1 MKPTLPR
8 LLACGDTAVTVDFGN
23 VVSVPVNRRV
33 HHVAEKLD
41 QMRLTGVVE
50 AVPTYRS
57 LTVHYDPLVLSFDDL
72 QAALDDALSS
82 ADTAEGK
89 VAQRWCVPTVFG
101 GAYGED
107 LEECADLLGLTA
119 DSLIT
124 AFVAP
129 SYRVMMIGFMPGFS
143 YLAGLPEAI
152 ARPRRATPR
161 SRVPKGSV
169 SIGGAQAAVGSVEAP
184 SGWHLLGR
192 TPAIPFLQCRDPMFL
207 FSPGDELRFEPVPA
221 RDWDRLTELALRGDP
236 VIRAEPSVAS
246 A

>member
-1 MKPTLPR
+1 MTPALPR

-33 HHVAEKLD
+33 HALAARLD
-41 QMRLTGVVE
+41 QMRLAGLVE
-50 AVPTYRS
+50 TVPTYRS
-57 LTVHYDPLVLSFDDL
+57 LTVHYDPLVLSFDAL
-72 QAALDDALSS
+72 RGALDDALTG
-82 ADTAEGK
+82 ADTVEGQ
-89 VAQRWCVPTVFG
+89 AARRWCVPTVFG

-107 LEECADLLGLTA
+107 LEECADLLGLSA
-119 DSLIT
+119 DSMIE

-129 SYRVMMIGFMPGFS
+129 TYRVMMIGFMPGFS
-143 YLAGLPEAI
+143 YLSGLPEAL

-161 SRVPKGSV
+161 NRVPAGSV

-192 TPAIPFLQCRDPMFL
+192 TPAIPFLQSRDPMFL
-207 FSPGDELRFEPVPA
+207 FSPGDEMRFEPVPET
-221 RDWDRLTELALRGDP
+221 DWERLAETALRGDP
-236 VIRAEPSVAS
+236 VIRADTSVAG